1 VAAITLETNQNGS
14 VKKGVAV
21 NRLLELWNDMDGR
34 RRGLLV
40 GGIAALGI
48 VLLILTRIASQP
60 SYGLLYSGLDPA
72 AAGEVVEAISARG
85 IAHRVEGDSIFVDS
99 TERDALRLALA
110 SEGLPAN
117 GAQGYELLDSLS
129 GFGTTSQMF
138 DAAYWRA
145 KEGELSRTIIASPSI
160 RAARVHI
167 ANPSSDPFQPTREV
181 TASVAIR
188 PAAGGLAPGHAQAL
202 RYLVASSVPGLS
214 PENVTVVDADSGQVM
229 GAQDQMTP
237 AADAAGRAEQM
248 RTNIERLL
256 AARVGPGN
264 AVVQVAVELET
275 ARETVLERVI
285 DPNSRVIIATE
296 TEELDNTSRDGA
308 GAGVT
313 VASNLPDG
321 EGGEGEGSSAQT
333 TESRERVTFDLSELQ
348 RETETGPGAVRR
360 ITVAVLLNGV
370 EEVGADGTVET
381 IPRAE
386 TEIEALS
393 DLVRSA
399 VGFDET
405 RGDVVTVQSMVFD
418 AAAITDLTEAGF
430 ADRFNV
436 DIGRIVQTA
445 LLALV
450 ALAIVFGLLRPMF
463 FANRPTSATRLDLPP
478 PEPAAG
484 LPALSTDIP
493 APADGMP
500 AIGEMNIAEDF
511 GISEP
516 MSANEMGDVSGSA
529 PRSDMI
535 GEAFDRAL
543 PMMMA
548 GALTEEETQ
557 NLEQLDP
564 VERLRLLIQER
575 EEETV
580 QILRNW
586 MNEDDEAPQ

>member
-1 VAAITLETNQNGS
+1 
-14 VKKGVAV
+14 V
-21 NRLLELWNDMDGR
+21 NKLLELWNDMDGR
-34 RRGLLV
+34 RRGLLI

-60 SYGLLYSGLDPA
+60 SYTLLYSGLDAA

-85 IAHRVEGDSIFVDS
+85 VAHRVEGDSIFVDS
-99 TERDALRLALA
+99 AERDALRLALA

-117 GAQGYELLDSLS
+117 GPQGYELLDSLS

-145 KEGELSRTIIASPSI
+145 KEGELSRTIIASPAI

-167 ANPSSDPFQPTREV
+167 ANPSADPFQPTRDV

-214 PENVTVVDADSGQVM
+214 PDNVTVIDADSGQVM
-229 GAQDQMTP
+229 GAQDQMSP

-264 AVVQVAVELET
+264 AVVQVSVELEM

-285 DPNSRVIIATE
+285 DPDSRVIIATE
-296 TEELDNTSRDGA
+296 TEELDNTSRDAA
-308 GAGVT
+308 GGGVT

-321 EGGEGEGSSAQT
+321 EGAGGEGSSAQT
-333 TESRERVTFDLSELQ
+333 TESRERVTFDMSELQ
-348 RETETGPGAVRR
+348 REVEREPGAVRR

-370 EEVGADGTVET
+370 EEVGVDGAVQTV
-381 IPRAE
+381 PRAE
-386 TEIEALS
+386 AEVEALTN
-393 DLVRSA
+393 LVRSA
-399 VGFDET
+399 VGYDET
-405 RGDVVTVQSMVFD
+405 RGDVVTIQSMAFD
-418 AAAITDLTEAGF
+418 AAAITELTEAGF
-430 ADRFNV
+430 VDRFNV

-445 LLALV
+445 LLSLV
-450 ALAIVFGLLRPMF
+450 ALAIVFGLLRPMLSSS
-463 FANRPTSATRLDLPP
+463 RSATDGSIDLPP
-478 PEPAAG
+478 LEPSPG
-484 LPALSTDIP
+484 LPAPVNAAASGADPIAALGDGAFASDI
-493 APADGMP
+493 G
-500 AIGEMNIAEDF
+500 
-511 GISEP
+511 S
-516 MSANEMGDVSGSA
+516 SADVSAVPDEKSFK
-529 PRSDMI
+529 PENI
-535 GEAFDRAL
+535 GDAFDRAL

-548 GALTEEETQ
+548 GAMSEEAAQ
-557 NLEQLDP
+557 NLSHMDP

>member
-1 VAAITLETNQNGS
+1 MKNG
-14 VKKGVAV
+14 VVV
-21 NRLLELWNDMDGR
+21 NGLLELWNGMDGR
-34 RRGLLV
+34 RRGLLI

-117 GAQGYELLDSLS
+117 GPQGYELLDSLS

-145 KEGELSRTIIASPSI
+145 KEGELSRTIIASPAI

-202 RYLVASSVPGLS
+202 RYLVASSVPGLN
-214 PENVTVVDADSGQVM
+214 PENVTVVDADSGQVV

-237 AADAAGRAEQM
+237 AADAAGRAEQL

-264 AVVQVAVELET
+264 AVVQVALELET

-321 EGGEGEGSSAQT
+321 DGTEGEGSSAQT

-348 RETETGPGAVRR
+348 REVERQPGAVRR

-370 EEVGADGTVET
+370 EEVGANGTVQ
-381 IPRAE
+381 IVPRADAE
-386 TEIEALS
+386 LTALTE
-393 DLVRSA
+393 LVRSA

-405 RGDVVTVQSMVFD
+405 RGDVVTVQSMEFD
-418 AAAITDLTEAGF
+418 EAAITDLAEAGF
-430 ADRFNV
+430 ADRLNIDV
-436 DIGRIVQTA
+436 GRIVQTA

-463 FANRPTSATRLDLPP
+463 FSERAAPEPSLDLPP
-478 PEPAAG
+478 PEPIAG
-484 LPALSTDIP
+484 LPALAPGAP
-493 APADGMP
+493 APLDAMP
-500 AIGEMNIAEDF
+500 ALGEMNIADDF
-511 GISEP
+511 GSSEP
-516 MSANEMGDVSGSA
+516 LSDEGMQAAV

-548 GALTEEETQ
+548 GALTEEESQ

-580 QILRNW
+580 QILRTW
-586 MNEDDEAPQ
+586 MNEEDEAPQ